1 MTISATQSMNSID
14 RFLQEVAATEKTA
27 AEAHTEPGSIGG
39 STEHPVKDVDDFTE
53 EAKEGFR
60 SAENDADVKADQG
73 PPSVDNT
80 PEGVA
85 DKKAYDCDCEDGCE
99 KCEKAAVDGKS
110 ESGGINPPGTA
121 AEDQLQIGTKKEP
134 TGQDPS
140 VETSS
145 AKAEKEDPAS
155 APDGHVGHSSS
166 PARTNNS
173 ELDGFKYAEMNLDQ
187 LAKTASD
194 LGNGLL
200 VTVSNMNKAAGLKGD
215 QYKLDADGDGKL
227 EGSDFAALGNGA
239 DAKDDTS
246 KPKIK
251 EAQADIA
258 GQAGWELAGLLSGEF
273 DKAAA
278 DAMVK
283 ETLAHIITDANT
295 LGEKTAEFVFAY
307 QDELQKQAMGEMPQ
321 GVDPAAM
328 AGEEE
333 AAAGMPPEMA
343 GEEAAMADAMAGGDP
358 AMAGGGGED
367 IEQLIAVL
375 EQLGI
380 SPEELEAAMA
390 AEGGGEMGGEMGGE
404 LPPEAPPELAA
415 EEPVADEAAGM
426 EVEASAK
433 QAAAKKGSA
442 SKSTRDYIQEVLERS
457 RR

>member
-27 AEAHTEPGSIGG
+27 AEAHTEPGSVGG

-85 DKKAYDCDCEDGCE
+85 DKKAYDCDCENGCK
-99 KCEKAAVDGKS
+99 KCEKSAVDGKS

-200 VTVSNMNKAAGLKGD
+200 VTVSNMNKAAEEDEGD
-215 QYKLDADGDGKL
+215 D
-227 EGSDFAALGNGA
+227 E
-239 DAKDDTS
+239 KDETET
-246 KPKIK
+246 PEVK
-251 EAQADIA
+251 EARADVA

-273 DKAAA
+273 DKVAA

-283 ETLAHIITDANT
+283 DTLHQIIGTASADA
-295 LGEKTAEFVFAY
+295 EKVAEFVFAY
-307 QDELQKQAMGEMPQ
+307 NDEMSKRAEGEMPA
-321 GVDPAAM
+321 GIDPAAL

-333 AAAGMPPEMA
+333 AAAGIPPGLA
-343 GEEAAMADAMAGGDP
+343 GGEAEMADAMAGGDP
-358 AMAGGGGED
+358 GAAEGGED
-367 IEQLIAVL
+367 IEQLVAVL

-380 SPEELEAAMA
+380 TPEELEAAMA
-390 AEGGGEMGGEMGGE
+390 AGAGGEPGGELGGGLPAEAADPG
-404 LPPEAPPELAA
+404 LPPEAIT
-415 EEPVADEAAGM
+415 EEPAADEAAGM

-442 SKSTRDYIQEVLERS
+442 SQSTRDYIQEVLERS